1 MGSDGQNWHARHAQH
16 DSTGKA
22 HERNTI
28 HYPFNATITISFNTY
43 QPMRNMDLASEN
55 DSALDY
61 NTTAYMN
68 DTASNELDDGGFDDY
83 IEQTTDTG
91 NIPLIVVVVFGI
103 VTQLILLPVLVVSRR
118 RYLRT
123 HEGPKQDES
132 ERDAEQNDTG
142 STRDE
147 QHNQEEEDGK
157 SRRSMAHA
165 HDSDEEMMDIAVEDG
180 SMDAATESEKTAN
193 ANAHWLDLP
202 AIFTAA
208 AGNLAKR
215 MSWPSDE
222 DSRSRHQPMAHVHG
236 SKEKMDVIVE
246 NGTTNAN
253 VEEVDLPAI
262 FDADHTRHH
271 RKMPIVQGVEEEGR
285 ISTLRR
291 QQQQLTDLP
300 VEQDESVNRPIDE
313 ERKERNMASGISSYC
328 RVISKE
334 CSILLRFD
342 NEARRVFRLAIPF
355 TISELVET
363 VSEIV
368 VLGIISHQLGTDA
381 LSAFAVFETLL
392 EITTEFSGGVV
403 DAITTLASQAY
414 GAGNNKLVG
423 QYVQLCSITYFLFQ
437 IPFILMWSFATFDI
451 MLFMGFNENIA
462 QMAKVYARWA
472 VWRETVLGVTE
483 VYYSMLEVVEKEI
496 EVAVIGNIE
505 ALFELG
511 AIAISL
517 YLFKGDLVTVA
528 VIGIVNGVCFFIFT
542 LAFTFWRGWLRPFA
556 KGIFASLAFKNRI
569 AVKQVVKTASPLA
582 FGSVLIHGEW
592 EVLTVFAAYLG
603 PAEVTAWAV
612 LGNLWDIF
620 ESSNE

>member
-123 HEGPKQDES
+123 QEGLKQDES

-147 QHNQEEEDGK
+147 KHNQEEEDGK

-165 HDSDEEMMDIAVEDG
+165 HESDEEMMDIAVEDG
-180 SMDAATESEKTAN
+180 SMDAETESEKTAN

-271 RKMPIVQGVEEEGR
+271 RKMRIVQGVEEEGR

-451 MLFMGFNENIA
+451 MLFMGFSENIA

-517 YLFKGDLVTVA
+517 YFFNGDLVTVA

>member
-1 MGSDGQNWHARHAQH
+1 
-16 DSTGKA
+16 
-22 HERNTI
+22 
-28 HYPFNATITISFNTY
+28 
-43 QPMRNMDLASEN
+43 MDLASEN

-61 NTTAYMN
+61 NTTAFMN
-68 DTASNELDDGGFDDY
+68 DTATSGSDGEHDDGGFDDY

-123 HEGPKQDES
+123 QEGLKQDES

-165 HDSDEEMMDIAVEDG
+165 HESDEEMMDIAVEDG
-180 SMDAATESEKTAN
+180 SMDAETESEKTAN

-222 DSRSRHQPMAHVHG
+222 DNSRSRHQPMAHVHG

-246 NGTTNAN
+246 NGATNAN

-271 RKMPIVQGVEEEGR
+271 RKMRIVQGVEEEGR

-528 VIGIVNGVCFFIFT
+528 VVGIVNGVCFFIFT

>member
-1 MGSDGQNWHARHAQH
+1 
-16 DSTGKA
+16 
-22 HERNTI
+22 
-28 HYPFNATITISFNTY
+28 
-43 QPMRNMDLASEN
+43 MDLASEN

-61 NTTAYMN
+61 NTTAYTN
-68 DTASNELDDGGFDDY
+68 DTATSGSDGEHDDGGFDDY

-123 HEGPKQDES
+123 HEGRKQDTS

-147 QHNQEEEDGK
+147 QHNQEEED
-157 SRRSMAHA
+157 
-165 HDSDEEMMDIAVEDG
+165 
-180 SMDAATESEKTAN
+180 
-193 ANAHWLDLP
+193 
-202 AIFTAA
+202 
-208 AGNLAKR
+208 
-215 MSWPSDE
+215 
-222 DSRSRHQPMAHVHG
+222 SRSRHQPMAHVHG
-236 SKEKMDVIVE
+236 SKDKMDVIVE
-246 NGTTNAN
+246 NGTPNAN

-271 RKMPIVQGVEEEGR
+271 RKMRIVQGVEEEGR

-300 VEQDESVNRPIDE
+300 VEQGENADRSIDE
-313 ERKERNMASGISSYC
+313 DNEERTMTSGVTSCCRDIFKERM
-328 RVISKE
+328 
-334 CSILLRFD
+334 LFD
-342 NEARRVFRLAIPF
+342 NEARRIFRLAIPF

-511 AIAISL
+511 AIAIAL

-528 VIGIVNGVCFFIFT
+528 VIGIVNGVCFLIFT

>member
-16 DSTGKA
+16 DSTYIGFL
-22 HERNTI
+22 HERSTI
-28 HYPFNATITISFNTY
+28 HYPFNATITISFNTSTY
-43 QPMRNMDLASEN
+43 QPTRNMDLASEN

-61 NTTAYMN
+61 NTTAYTN
-68 DTASNELDDGGFDDY
+68 DTATSGSDGEHDDGGFDDY

-123 HEGPKQDES
+123 HEGRKQDTS

-147 QHNQEEEDGK
+147 QHNQEEED
-157 SRRSMAHA
+157 
-165 HDSDEEMMDIAVEDG
+165 
-180 SMDAATESEKTAN
+180 
-193 ANAHWLDLP
+193 
-202 AIFTAA
+202 
-208 AGNLAKR
+208 
-215 MSWPSDE
+215 
-222 DSRSRHQPMAHVHG
+222 SRSRHQPMAHVHG
-236 SKEKMDVIVE
+236 SKDKMDVIVE
-246 NGTTNAN
+246 NGTPNAN

-271 RKMPIVQGVEEEGR
+271 RKMRIVQGVEEEGR

-300 VEQDESVNRPIDE
+300 VEQGENADRSIDE
-313 ERKERNMASGISSYC
+313 DNEERTMTSGVTSCCRDIFKERM
-328 RVISKE
+328 
-334 CSILLRFD
+334 LFD
-342 NEARRVFRLAIPF
+342 NEARRIFRLAIPF

-511 AIAISL
+511 AIAIAL

-528 VIGIVNGVCFFIFT
+528 VIGIVNGVCFLIFT

>member
-1 MGSDGQNWHARHAQH
+1 
-16 DSTGKA
+16 
-22 HERNTI
+22 
-28 HYPFNATITISFNTY
+28 
-43 QPMRNMDLASEN
+43 
-55 DSALDY
+55 
-61 NTTAYMN
+61 MN
-68 DTASNELDDGGFDDY
+68 DTATGGSDGEQHDDGGGFDDY

-123 HEGPKQDES
+123 QEGLNQDTCKS
-132 ERDAEQNDTG
+132 ERDAEQNDAG
-142 STRDE
+142 STHDE
-147 QHNQEEEDGK
+147 QQNQEEEDGARK
-157 SRRSMAHA
+157 SRRSMAHV
-165 HDSDEEMMDIAVEDG
+165 HDDEEKVDITVD
-180 SMDAATESEKTAN
+180 DVTESEKSTNAN
-193 ANAHWLDLP
+193 ANWVDLP

-222 DSRSRHQPMAHVHG
+222 DSRSRHRPKAHVHG

-253 VEEVDLPAI
+253 VEGVDLPAI
-262 FDADHTRHH
+262 FDADLTRHH
-271 RKMPIVQGVEEEGR
+271 RKMRIVQGVEEEGR

-291 QQQQLTDLP
+291 QQQQVTDLP
-300 VEQDESVNRPIDE
+300 VEQDENADRPIDE
-313 ERKERNMASGISSYC
+313 DKEKRTMAPGITWCC
-328 RVISKE
+328 RYIFKE
-334 CSILLRFD
+334 CRNLLRFD
-342 NEARRVFRLAIPF
+342 NEARRIFRLAIPF

-368 VLGIISHQLGTDA
+368 VLGIISYQLGTDA
-381 LSAFAVFETLL
+381 LSAFVVFETLL

-403 DAITTLASQAY
+403 DAMTTLASQAY
-414 GAGNNKLVG
+414 GAGNNMLVG

-437 IPFILMWSFATFDI
+437 TPFILMWSFATFDI
-451 MLFMGFNENIA
+451 MLYMGFNENVA
-462 QMAKVYARWA
+462 QMAQVYARWA
-472 VWRETVLGVTE
+472 VWRETLLGVAE
-483 VYYSMLEVVEKEI
+483 VYYNMLEVVEKEI
-496 EVAVIGNIE
+496 EVAVIGNTE

-511 AIAISL
+511 AIAIAL
-517 YLFKGDLVTVA
+517 YLFNGDLVTVA
-528 VIGIVNGVCFFIFT
+528 VIGIVNGVCFYIFT
-542 LAFTFWRGWLRPFA
+542 LAFTVWRGWLRPFA

-582 FGSVLIHGEW
+582 FGSILIHGEW

-603 PAEVTAWAV
+603 PAEVTAWAI